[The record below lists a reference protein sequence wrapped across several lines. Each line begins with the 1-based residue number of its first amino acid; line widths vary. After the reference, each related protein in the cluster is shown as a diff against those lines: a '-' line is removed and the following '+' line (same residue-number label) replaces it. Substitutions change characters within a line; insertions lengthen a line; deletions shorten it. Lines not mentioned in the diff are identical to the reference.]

1 MTGAN
6 SSSSA
11 CMVNQAQYLMLL
23 CSFREQLQQH
33 VWVHAVEAV
42 TACREIEQSLLD
54 STGKTYYSFLHA
66 RQFSAPSI
74 FMRLHQV
81 KALFFFSRFGAAFLF
96 LLVVSLNGR
105 HTLLL

>member
-74 FMRLHQV
+74 FFMH
-81 KALFFFSRFGAAFLF
+81 FFLC
-96 LLVVSLNGR
+96 VC
-105 HTLLL
+105 TK

>member
-1 MTGAN
+1 
-6 SSSSA
+6 
-11 CMVNQAQYLMLL
+11 MVNQAQYLMLL

-66 RQFSAPSI
+66 RQFSAPS
-74 FMRLHQV
+74 
-81 KALFFFSRFGAAFLF
+81 LFFSCTFFYAFAPSEGLVFFLTIWCRF
-96 LLVVSLNGR
+96 LVPAGG
-105 HTLLL
+105 